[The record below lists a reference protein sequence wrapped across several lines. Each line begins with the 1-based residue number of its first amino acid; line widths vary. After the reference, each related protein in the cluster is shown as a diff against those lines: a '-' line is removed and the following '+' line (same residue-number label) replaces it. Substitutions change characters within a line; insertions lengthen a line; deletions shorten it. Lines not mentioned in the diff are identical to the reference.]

1 MPGKRAYESSES
13 GHRHFARVERHCRG
27 PAAERATLR
36 GRQLARPD
44 DEIAQAFTASGG
56 PAVDAT
62 YGASGLLRERI
73 EKGEPADV
81 FASADVG
88 NPQTLARAGRA
99 TAPVVFAR
107 NRLCAL
113 VAPDVA
119 VNSDTLLD
127 RMLDPHV
134 KLGTSTPKAD
144 PSGDYAWQVFDKAEN
159 LRPGA
164 LKTLDAKA
172 LKLTGGPN
180 SPPPPADRSIYGVMI
195 AEHKA
200 DIFLTYCTNAL
211 QAVREVPGAQMIAL
225 PETLAVGADYGL
237 TTMKN
242 ASPGADRLAEFI
254 LSPQAQGI
262 LARHG
267 FAPGGTR

>member
-1 MPGKRAYESSES
+1 MNVRTFVVWVALAVSFPAVGQQPSVQLYAAGSLRA
-13 GHRHFARVERHCRG
+13 
-27 PAAERATLR
+27 PMT
-36 GRQLARPD
+36 
-44 DEIAQAFTASGG
+44 EIVQAFAASGG
-56 PAVDAT
+56 PAVNAT

-88 NPQTLARAGRA
+88 NPLALARASRA

-113 VAPDVA
+113 AAPDVA

-127 RMLDPHV
+127 RMLDPQV
-134 KLGTSTPKAD
+134 KLGTSTPKSD
-144 PSGDYAWQVFDKAEN
+144 PSGDYAWQVFEKAEK

-172 LKLTGGPN
+172 LKLTGGTN
-180 SPPPPADRSIYGVMI
+180 SPPPPTDRSIYGVMI

-200 DIFLTYCTNAL
+200 DIVLTYCTSVL
-211 QAVREVPGAQMIAL
+211 QAVREVHGAQRIAL

-237 TTMKN
+237 TTTKN
-242 ASPGADRLAEFI
+242 APPGAERLATFI

-267 FAPGGTR
+267 FAPGGTP

>member
-1 MPGKRAYESSES
+1 MSLRNCAIGISLMVSTAAAGQPQSVQLYAAGSLRAAMTE
-13 GHRHFARVERHCRG
+13 VV
-27 PAAERATLR
+27 
-36 GRQLARPD
+36 
-44 DEIAQAFTASGG
+44 QAFAASGG
-56 PAVDAT
+56 PPVNAT
-62 YGASGLLRERI
+62 FGPSGLLRQRI

-88 NPQTLARAGRA
+88 NPQALARAGRA
-99 TAPVVFAR
+99 SPPVVFAR

-113 VAPDVA
+113 VAPGVA
-119 VNSDTLLD
+119 ASTDTLLD
-127 RMLDPHV
+127 RILDPQV

-144 PSGDYAWQVFDKAEN
+144 PSGDYAWQVFEKAEK

-164 LKTLDAKA
+164 FKTLDAKA

-180 SPPPPADRSIYGVMI
+180 SPPPPADRSIYGVVI
-195 AEHKA
+195 AERKA

-211 QAVREVPGAQMIAL
+211 QAVREVPGAQMIGL

-237 TTMKN
+237 ITMKD
-242 ASPGADRLAEFI
+242 APPGAVRLAEFI
-254 LSPQAQGI
+254 LSPQGQSI

-267 FAPGGTR
+267 FAPGETR